1 MPVLYESCRG
11 TVQLYEAICN
21 ATYDTLVVAC
31 HHRHHR
37 CLHCASVDDE
47 EEKKTQDEEEEKI
60 EFPDDLQDFLRACFV
75 QDWAQRA
82 TCHDVCALPF
92 IALRATNERM
102 RD

>member
-21 ATYDTLVVAC
+21 ATYDTLVAAC

-47 EEKKTQDEEEEKI
+47 EEEKQDEES
-60 EFPDDLQDFLRACFV
+60 R
-75 QDWAQRA
+75 R
-82 TCHDVCALPF
+82 
-92 IALRATNERM
+92 
-102 RD
+102 